1 MQNRLTTLERAFE
14 LARSGDC
21 RSTDEIRKRL
31 NAEGYSGQQVTG
43 PTLLRQL
50 RELCAAAPRPEEA
63 EAQAQI

>member
-1 MQNRLTTLERAFE
+1 MQHRLTTLERAFE

-31 NAEGYSGQQVTG
+31 NSEGYSGQQVTG

-50 RELCAAAPRPEEA
+50 RELCAAARPDEA
-63 EAQAQI
+63 PAQA